1 MPSHL
6 ENLRARLANGP
17 LSSRQLSE
25 KYGLSQPTISRVLS
39 ELGNEIVRI
48 GAARSIQYALRDA
61 LRGLPEIPV
70 YRVDAEGRIRRLGI
84 LSPVCPNGFV
94 MTQEDGVTRHSDG
107 LPWWLF
113 DMRPQGYLGRAYVA
127 RHGAELGLPQQLGE
141 WTDTHVLRALLAHGY
156 DVVGN
161 LLLGDVARDRFLA
174 RPLPEAIAEEQ
185 KLNAYARLAKDA
197 ACGEIPGSSAGGE
210 QAKFTAYA
218 MTPDGPR
225 HVIVKFSEL
234 EDMDDNPVSER
245 WRDLLLAE
253 HLALETL
260 RDADIA
266 AAKTRVLDN
275 MHGGRQRFLEI
286 ERFDR
291 AEPPHALGRRALIS
305 LTALDAEFI
314 GDGRASWPVITRQLA
329 DSGHIRREAADTA
342 ALLWAFGTLIGNTD
356 MHNGNLSFVSEH
368 GRPYDLAPAYDMSPM
383 GFAPRSGG
391 GLPDTI
397 PEAGIQATVRNE
409 IWRQAAEL
417 ARAYLARIGAT
428 GGFSTRFG
436 PCITALRL
444 HIETAEGTICRLG

>member
-1 MPSHL
+1 MPSHP
-6 ENLRARLANGP
+6 ENIRAQLANGP
-17 LSSRQLSE
+17 MAARQLAE
-25 KYGLSQPTISRVLS
+25 CIGVSQPTVSRALS
-39 ELGNEIVRI
+39 ELGNHVVRI
-48 GAARSIQYALRDA
+48 GAARSIQYALRDT
-61 LRGLPEIPV
+61 LRGLPDIPV
-70 YRVDAEGRIRRLGI
+70 YRVDAEGRIKQLGV
-84 LSPVCPNGFV
+84 LTPVRPDGFV
-94 MTQEDGVTRHSDG
+94 MTQEDGVTLHRDS

-113 DMRPQGYLGRAYVA
+113 DMRPQGYLGRAYAA
-127 RHGAELGLPQQLGE
+127 RHGAELGLPQRLGE

-161 LLLGDVARDRFLA
+161 LLLGDVARDHFLA
-174 RPLPEAIAEEQ
+174 TPLPEPIPEEQ
-185 KLNAYARLAKDA
+185 KLDAYAQLAKDA
-197 ACGEIPGSSAGGE
+197 ARGDIPGSSAGGE

-234 EDMDDNPVSER
+234 DDNPVSER
-245 WRDLLLAE
+245 WRELLLAE

-260 RDADIA
+260 RDAGIA
-266 AAKTRVLDN
+266 AAKTRVFDD
-275 MHGGRQRFLEI
+275 MRQGKQRFLEV

-305 LTALDAEFI
+305 LAALDAEFV
-314 GDGRASWPVITRQLA
+314 GDGRSAWPVIAGQLA
-329 DSGHIRREAADTA
+329 ANENITREAAENA
-342 ALLWAFGTLIGNTD
+342 ARLWAFGTLIGNTD

-397 PEAGIQATVRNE
+397 PEASIHATVSNGT
-409 IWRQAAEL
+409 WRQAEEL
-417 ARAYLARIGAT
+417 AWAFVARISDT

-436 PCITALRL
+436 PCIATLGQ
-444 HIETAEGTICRLG
+444 HIEIAGAKITRLG